1 MTFNQFKY
9 QNNYNKE
16 HYARLSIQVGLEEK
30 AKIDEHWK
38 SKGYKS
44 FNSYVNDLIRKD
56 MNEENNKSINVGD
69 VTQNGNGNSINIG

>member
-1 MTFNQFKY
+1 MAFNQFKY

-30 AKIDEHWK
+30 SKIDEHWK

-56 MNEENNKSINVGD
+56 MNEDTSKNINVGD
-69 VTQNGNGNSINIG
+69 IAQNGNGNSISIG